1 MFKQILRSTT
11 IIGKLTLLSRL
22 LGYLRDMLI
31 ARLFGASFATDAFF
45 IAFKIPNLFR
55 RFFAEGAFSNAFIPV
70 LTEYKEKHDRKSLS
84 EFLNAQF
91 GALSTVLGLVVT
103 IGILISP
110 FVIMVFAPGFERES
124 DRYLL
129 SVELL
134 KITFPYLVFISLTA
148 LLASVLNVFGKF
160 AIPAFTPALLNISI
174 ITVAIFLSPLLSE
187 PIYSLA
193 IGVFIGGILQ
203 LALQYLSVRKLGL
216 HLTLNLGFKHD
227 GVKRVFKHDG
237 VKRVFKLMIPG
248 IIGGSVAQ
256 LNILI
261 DSIIASF
268 LVAGSISWL
277 YYSDRIIELPLGIF
291 GIALATAILPS
302 LSKLAINSEFKKFN
316 NAVRHSINWALFLS
330 IPSASGIIL
339 LAEPIIISLFHYGEM
354 TTNDVQQCIKSLRAY
369 AIGLPAFILIK
380 VLVTT
385 YFATKDMVTPV
396 KIAVIALVVNTI
408 LNLFLM
414 QYFGHTGLALAT
426 SIAAWLN
433 ASLLFIFLKTSE
445 GKFTKEGVFNCLRIL
460 IASVIMLTVLSWSI
474 PNTTFNVEIAFWLR
488 FFYLFCLIVIGCISY
503 LIVSIVL
510 GMNKGKIHRLYGI

>member
-22 LGYLRDMLI
+22 LGYIRDMLI
-31 ARLFGASFATDAFF
+31 ARLFGASIATDAFF

-84 EFLNAQF
+84 EFLNAQL
-91 GALSTVLGLVVT
+91 GALTTVLGIVVT
-103 IGILISP
+103 VGTLMSP
-110 FVIMVFAPGFERES
+110 FVIMIFAPGFERES

-174 ITVAIFLSPLLSE
+174 IAVAILLSPLLST

-203 LALQYLSVRKLGL
+203 LALQLLSVRKLGF
-216 HLTLNLGFKHD
+216 HLKLNIGFKHD
-227 GVKRVFKHDG
+227 GVKK
-237 VKRVFKLMIPG
+237 VFKLMMPG

-302 LSKLAINSEFKKFN
+302 LSKFAINFEFKKFN
-316 NAVRHSINWALFLS
+316 NAVRHSINWALFLG
-330 IPSASGIIL
+330 IPSAGGIIL

-354 TTNDVQQCIKSLRAY
+354 TTNDVEQCTKSLRAY
-369 AIGLPAFILIK
+369 ALGLPAFILIK

-396 KIAVIALVVNTI
+396 KIAVCALIVNTI

-426 SIAAWLN
+426 SMAAWLN
-433 ASLLFIFLKTSE
+433 VSLLFIFLKTPGE
-445 GKFTKEGVFNCLRIL
+445 KFTRDEVFNSLRIL
-460 IASVIMLTVLSWSI
+460 VASVIMMTVLSWSI
-474 PNTTFNVEIAFWLR
+474 PMTTFNVEIAFWLR
-488 FFYLFCLIVIGCISY
+488 FFYLFCLIVIGCFSY
-503 LIVSIVL
+503 LVVSFVL
-510 GMNKGKIHRLYGI
+510 GINKDKINRLYGI

>member
-31 ARLFGASFATDAFF
+31 ARLFGASIATDAFF

-70 LTEYKEKHDRKSLS
+70 LTEYKETHNRKSLS

-91 GALSTVLGLVVT
+91 GALSTVLGMVVA
-103 IGILISP
+103 IGIIMSP

-134 KITFPYLVFISLTA
+134 KITFPYLAFISLTA
-148 LLASVLNVFGKF
+148 LFASVLNVFGKF

-174 ITVAIFLSPLLSE
+174 ITVAIFLSPLLSA

-193 IGVFIGGILQ
+193 IGVFIGGVLQ
-203 LALQYLSVRKLGL
+203 LVLQYTSVRKLGF
-216 HLTLNLGFKHD
+216 HLNVTLGFRHD
-227 GVKRVFKHDG
+227 GVKK
-237 VKRVFKLMIPG
+237 VFKLMMPG

-256 LNILI
+256 LNILV

-302 LSKLAINSEFKKFN
+302 LSKFAINSEFKKFN
-316 NAVRHSINWALFLS
+316 NAIRHAINWALFLG
-330 IPSASGIIL
+330 IPSAGGIIL
-339 LAEPIIISLFHYGEM
+339 LAEPIIISLFQYGEM
-354 TTNDVQQCIKSLRAY
+354 TTNDVQQCVKSLRAY
-369 AIGLPAFILIK
+369 AVGLPAFILIK

-385 YFATKDMVTPV
+385 YFATKDMATPV
-396 KIAVIALVVNTI
+396 KIAIFALIVNTI

-414 QYFGHTGLALAT
+414 QYLGHAGLALAT

-433 ASLLFIFLKTSE
+433 VSLLFIFLKTSE
-445 GKFTKEGVFNCLRIL
+445 EKFTKEGVFNCLRIL
-460 IASVIMLTVLSWSI
+460 IASVIMMIVLSWSL
-474 PNTTFNVEIAFWLR
+474 PKTTFNVEIAFWLR
-488 FFYLFCLIVIGCISY
+488 FFYLFCLIVIGCVSY
-503 LIVSIVL
+503 FFVSFVL